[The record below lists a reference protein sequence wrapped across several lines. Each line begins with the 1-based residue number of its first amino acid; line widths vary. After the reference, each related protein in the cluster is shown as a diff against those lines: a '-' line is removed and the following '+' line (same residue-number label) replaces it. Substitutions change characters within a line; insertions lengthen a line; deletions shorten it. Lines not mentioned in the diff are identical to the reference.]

1 MLKHSHQIRV
11 TYQETD
17 KMGIVYYANYLR
29 WFEIGRTEYMRQA
42 GITYKELEEEGIFLP
57 VLESH
62 CEYHQPARYDDLI
75 RIETTINKLK
85 RVRIGFSY
93 KILESESDEL
103 LAVGNTIHSF
113 VNQDFEPI
121 SPQREKPELWKLLK
135 KNFDKKK

>member
-1 MLKHSHQIRV
+1 MSEHSHQIRV

-17 KMGIVYYANYLR
+17 KMGVVYYANYLR

-42 GITYKELEEEGIFLP
+42 GVTYKELEDEGVFLP

-62 CEYHQPARYDDLI
+62 CKYHNPARYDDLI

-93 KILESESDEL
+93 EILHSESDEL
-103 LAVGNTIHSF
+103 LAAGNTSHSF

-121 SPQREKPELWKLLK
+121 SLQREKPEVWQLIQRS
-135 KNFDKKK
+135 FDKKK